1 MDLLGR
7 TEELVLLTIW
17 RLQEEAYGVSILNEL
32 NDKTEKEW
40 SLGAIYAPL
49 HRLEQKG
56 LVSTRLGEP
65 GSKRGGRRT
74 VLYSL
79 TTGGKEALLDLR
91 EVQNS
96 LWKGLAGLKPALR
109 P

>member
-7 TEELVLLTIW
+7 TEEIILLTVW
-17 RLQEEAYGVSILNEL
+17 RLQNDAYGVSIRKEL
-32 NDKTEKEW
+32 NGRTDKDW

-65 GSKRGGRRT
+65 GAKRGGRRT

-79 TTGGKEALLDLR
+79 TPTGKEALVDLKA
-91 EVQNS
+91 VQDS
-96 LWKGLAGLKPALR
+96 LWTGLISLKPA
-109 P
+109 

>member
-7 TEELVLLTIW
+7 TEEIMLLTIW
-17 RLQEEAYGVSILNEL
+17 RLQKEAYGVSIRNEL
-32 NDKTEKEW
+32 NERSGKDW

-65 GSKRGGRRT
+65 ESKRGGRRT
-74 VLYSL
+74 VLYEL
-79 TTGGKEALLDLR
+79 TDGGKKALVDLKS
-91 EVQNS
+91 VQDS
-96 LWKGLAGLKPALR
+96 LWEGVARLTPAN
-109 P
+109 

>member
-7 TEELVLLTIW
+7 TEEIILLTIW
-17 RLQEEAYGVSILNEL
+17 RLQDKAYGVSIRNEL
-32 NDKTEKEW
+32 ISQTKKDW

-56 LVSTRLGEP
+56 LVSTRLGDP

-79 TTGGKEALLDLR
+79 TGEGKEALLDLKT
-91 EVQNS
+91 VQES
-96 LWKGLAGLKPALR
+96 LWTGIVSLKPA
-109 P
+109 

>member
-7 TEELVLLTIW
+7 TEEIILLAVW
-17 RLQEEAYGVSILNEL
+17 RLQDDAYGVSIRKEL
-32 NDKTEKEW
+32 SHRTRNDW

-56 LVSTRLGEP
+56 LVSTRLGDP
-65 GSKRGGRRT
+65 GEKRGGRRT

-79 TTGGKEALLDLR
+79 TSKGKGALMDLKA
-91 EVQNS
+91 VQDS
-96 LWKGLAGLKPALR
+96 LWTGLISLKPAR
-109 P
+109 

>member
-1 MDLLGR
+1 MELLGR
-7 TEELVLLTIW
+7 TEEIMLLTVW
-17 RLQEEAYGVSILNEL
+17 RLQNEAYGVSIRNEL
-32 NDKTEKEW
+32 NSRTRKDW

-56 LVSTRLGEP
+56 LVSTRFGEP

-79 TTGGKEALLDLR
+79 TPKGKESLLDLKT
-91 EVQNS
+91 VQDS
-96 LWKGLAGLKPALR
+96 LWTGLISLKPAS
-109 P
+109 

>member
-7 TEELVLLTIW
+7 TEEIILLTVW
-17 RLQEEAYGVSILNEL
+17 RLQNEAYGVSIRNEL
-32 NDKTEKEW
+32 NSRTSKDW

-49 HRLEQKG
+49 HRLEQKD
-56 LVSTRLGEP
+56 LVSTRLGDP

-79 TTGGKEALLDLR
+79 TGKGKEALLDLKT
-91 EVQNS
+91 VQDS
-96 LWKGLAGLKPALR
+96 LWTGIVSLKPA
-109 P
+109 

>member
-7 TEELVLLTIW
+7 TEEIILLTVW
-17 RLQEEAYGVSILNEL
+17 RLQNEAYGVSIRNEL
-32 NDKTEKEW
+32 NSRTGKDW

-49 HRLEQKG
+49 HRLEQKE
-56 LVSTRLGEP
+56 LVQTRLGDP

-79 TTGGKEALLDLR
+79 TSKGKEALRDLR

-96 LWKGLAGLKPALR
+96 LWTGLISLDPA
-109 P
+109 

>member
-7 TEELVLLTIW
+7 TEEIILLAIW
-17 RLQEEAYGVSILNEL
+17 RLQDKAYGVSIRNEL
-32 NDKTEKEW
+32 NSRAQKDW

-56 LVSTRLGEP
+56 LVTTRLGDP

-79 TTGGKEALLDLR
+79 THSGKQALLDIKT
-91 EVQNS
+91 VQDS
-96 LWKGLAGLKPALR
+96 LWTGLVSLESTR
-109 P
+109 S